1 MNFSKQKNGYCE
13 KEVDEYISLTNLKFE
28 RELAQKDKEISSLKQ
43 DVEAAKAKENSVAL
57 ALTAAIDKAKDIEE
71 IVEP

>member
-13 KEVDEYISLTNLKFE
+13 KEVDEYISLANLKFE

-43 DVEAAKAKENSVAL
+43 DV
-57 ALTAAIDKAKDIEE
+57 
-71 IVEP
+71 

>member
-1 MNFSKQKNGYCE
+1 MA
-13 KEVDEYISLTNLKFE
+13 NLKFE

-71 IVEP
+71 SSQKFINSNLNNLVCYMQNGKFC